1 MAPQLTRQFVWTVI
15 PAGRIAEFNGQQ
27 MAWCTLLITP
37 RLLSTTPSTA
47 QTLGD
52 FGLQDWPQLL
62 NSADLTGVRYD
73 NPAAKP
79 TNISVIG
86 VPYIG
91 IEGAAPPA
99 PDRSAW
105 WKTVFPPDTVVA
117 PYQGLSTPYDPN
129 NALEFPAS
137 QAGQTIKNTYAAAS
151 SAQLSAALVNDAA
164 ANRTGPRPH
173 LAQMLS
179 PTLTADLQQAY
190 DFYRKQSTNRIS
202 RPATPDVAGPQNE
215 FHSVV
220 SRLADHPLVLRALG
234 LLIDVAVPISDL
246 PNNSGALSVR
256 PSWPNPDPMRVD
268 IAAVTAYSVD
278 AAKKRFV
285 PDTLH
290 ADTAS
295 PYTWGM
301 LAAGG
306 AALLDAQNSF
316 RFQIVPFD
324 VDGAALR
331 MVSHLSDGDPR
342 DPTDPNG
349 PGLPA
354 LRTAGFGLLDTQRKT
369 ELDNRARR
377 ANDRADPN
385 SLADPHNPLTAE
397 NLIGGYRLDIF
408 DEAAGKWRSL
418 CRRRMEYGA
427 GTVAIG
433 ADQPGGLLEEGY
445 VRVDSVT
452 ADDANTAYLH
462 QVLARF
468 DGWSAVASRPD
479 RIPDATTDPTSSPLT
494 VSQAHDPGSLPR
506 LRFANRDTNRY
517 PANYGTYRMRVRL
530 ADLAGGGIRLDEP
543 ATDEQQSQ
551 SFPHCR
557 FEPIKAPELL
567 PTRAYVDGEGQ
578 AQLVI
583 RSDPRNGLL
592 PDDYAREHPAY
603 RPYDLRYLFAPKAT
617 LDLAIAHGMF
627 DQAMGTAAQQTV
639 DTEFIKAVRADLDV
653 KDIIPGQ
660 PPIGTGGAA
669 YYTVPESPAKPLP
682 WLPDPA
688 ARGVVINP
696 RSGTV
701 TGITQ
706 FDNWI
711 AWKGAWP
718 DYSPMVLDLKHVAG
732 VSGCQITRDKA
743 AGTWT
748 IALAP
753 GQQATLD
760 IASFPSLGSVAGLG
774 MALWAGADPISSDP
788 ATPGGAITQAVC
800 AGHLRTVT
808 PPRTITVVHAVQQP
822 LNGPGGRFTPG
833 RFAGDTF
840 AVLQTIP
847 LQLDIASTARID
859 VHAQWSDI
867 DDNVSAPGPT
877 HNAFATH
884 IGSYDVAGDGRPQ
897 PIPTITHTFGDTRA
911 RHVTYSVTAISRF
924 HDYFETITATN
935 PDACTVGA
943 TLQVTDIPT
952 SARPPAPKLRYAMPA
967 FAWTRNGAA
976 GGNYTSTRA
985 GGLVRVFLERPWFAS
1000 GADEALAVIVSA
1012 DGTAGS
1018 HLSVAGRDPIWAT
1031 GATHSPLTA
1040 ADFGGGQQVTVRD
1053 PVTGETTT
1061 VVVYPLDPVTSFDSQ
1076 LNCWIV
1082 DVDLSPLVV
1091 HCYSP
1096 FVRLSLCR
1104 YQPTCIPD
1112 VSPLSPPVQT
1122 EPIQLF
1128 AQRDLALTWDAAN
1141 PNQFDVVLNG
1151 DVGPDGPNHN
1161 TVAAELQSIA
1171 GAVANPSDLIGG
1183 AIGWKPGPS
1192 VKGALNQPLTF
1203 SRSQINHGDHVR
1215 VVVTETENYQS
1226 QTPSARIVYTD
1237 TIAVQ

>member
-15 PAGRIAEFNGQQ
+15 PSGRIAEFNGQQ
-27 MAWCTLLITP
+27 MAWCALLITP
-37 RLLSTTPSTA
+37 RLLSTSPAEA
-47 QTLGD
+47 QTLAD
-52 FGLQDWPQLL
+52 FGLQDWPQALA
-62 NSADLTGVRYD
+62 SANLTGFRYD
-73 NPAAKP
+73 SPATNPV
-79 TNISVIG
+79 NIAVIP

-91 IEGAAPPA
+91 IDGTQPPA
-99 PDRSAW
+99 PVRSAW
-105 WKTVFPPDTVVA
+105 WQAVFPPDTVVA
-117 PYQGLSTPYDPN
+117 PYQSVSPSYDPN

-151 SAQLSAALVNDAA
+151 SAHLAATLANDATH
-164 ANRTGPRPH
+164 RGPRRH
-173 LAQMLS
+173 VAQIPA
-179 PTLTADLQQAY
+179 PTLTAELQQAY
-190 DFYRKQSTNRIS
+190 DFYRKQSTNQIPRS
-202 RPATPDVAGPQNE
+202 ATPDLADPKTE

-220 SRLADHPLVLRALG
+220 SRLADHPLALRALG
-234 LLIDVAVPISDL
+234 LLIDVAVPITDL
-246 PNNSGALSVR
+246 PNNTGTLSVQ

-268 IAAVTAYSVD
+268 IAAATAYSVD
-278 AAKKRFV
+278 IAKKRFV
-285 PDTLH
+285 PDTSH
-290 ADTAS
+290 EATAS
-295 PYTWGM
+295 PYTSGM

-306 AALLDAQNSF
+306 AALLDPQNTF

-324 VDGAALR
+324 IDGAALR
-331 MVSHLSDGDPR
+331 MVSHLSDGDPHA
-342 DPTDPNG
+342 PTDPNG

-369 ELDNRARR
+369 ELDNRVQR
-377 ANDRADPN
+377 AKDRADPN
-385 SLADPHNPLTAE
+385 SLANPQNPLTAE

-418 CRRRMEYGA
+418 CRRRMEYRA
-427 GTVAIG
+427 GTLVIG
-433 ADQPGGLLEEGY
+433 ANQPGGLLEEGY

-452 ADDANTAYLH
+452 TDATDTAYLH
-462 QVLARF
+462 QILARF
-468 DGWSAVASRPD
+468 DGWSSVASRPD
-479 RIPDATTDPTSSPLT
+479 RIPDAATNPTSVPLT
-494 VSQAHDPGSLPR
+494 VAQTHDPGSLPR

-557 FEPIKAPELL
+557 FEPINAPELV

-583 RSDPRNGLL
+583 RSDPRNGLV
-592 PDDYAREHPAY
+592 PADYASKHPVY
-603 RPYDLRYLFAPKAT
+603 RPYDLRYLFAPKAA
-617 LDLAIAHGMF
+617 LDLAIQHGMF
-627 DQAMGTAAQQTV
+627 DQAMGAAPPQTI
-639 DTEFIKAVRADLDV
+639 DDEFTKAVRADLDV

-660 PPIGTGGAA
+660 QPVGTGATA
-669 YYTVPESPAKPLP
+669 YYIVPETPAQRLP

-688 ARGVVINP
+688 ARGVVLNP
-696 RSGTV
+696 RSGAV

-706 FDNWI
+706 YDNWI

-718 DYSPMVLDLKHVAG
+718 DYPPMVLDLKYEPG
-732 VSGCQITRDKA
+732 VSGCQITRDKT

-760 IASFPSLGSVAGLG
+760 IASFPALGSIAGLG
-774 MALWAGADPISSDP
+774 MALWAGADPTSSDP
-788 ATPGGAITQAVC
+788 STPGGAKTQAVC

-822 LNGPGGRFTPG
+822 LNGPGGKFTAG

-859 VHAQWSDI
+859 VHAEWTDI
-867 DDNVSAPGPT
+867 DDTTAPAPT
-877 HNAFATH
+877 QNTLATH

-924 HDYFETITATN
+924 HDYFETVTATN
-935 PDACTVGA
+935 PDACTVSA

-967 FAWTRNGAA
+967 FAWTRNPAA

-1012 DGTAGS
+1012 DGTAGAQ
-1018 HLSVAGRDPIWAT
+1018 LSVAGQDPIWTT
-1031 GATHSPLTA
+1031 GTTHSPLTA
-1040 ADFGGGQQVTVRD
+1040 ADLLGGQQVSVRD
-1053 PVTGETTT
+1053 PGTGQTTT
-1061 VVVYPLDPVTSFDSQ
+1061 VVAYPVDPVSSFDTQ
-1076 LNCWIV
+1076 MNCWTV
-1082 DVDLSPLVV
+1082 DLDLSPVV
-1091 HCYSP
+1091 ANSYSP

-1104 YQPTCIPD
+1104 YQPMCIPD
-1112 VSPLSPPVQT
+1112 IFALSPPVQT

-1128 AQRDLALTWDAAN
+1128 AHRDLALTWDT
-1141 PNQFDVVLNG
+1141 PDQFHIVLG
-1151 DVGPDGPNHN
+1151 GGVGPAGPAPN
-1161 TVAAELQSIA
+1161 TVTAELQSIP
-1171 GAVANPSDLIGG
+1171 GAVSNPSDLIGG
-1183 AIGWKPGPS
+1183 ATGWKPGPS
-1192 VKGALNQPLTF
+1192 LRGALNAPLTF
-1203 SRSQINHGDHVR
+1203 SRSQFNQGDHVR
-1215 VVVTETENYQS
+1215 AVVTETENYPSQS
-1226 QTPSARIVYTD
+1226 PPARVVYTD
-1237 TIAVQ
+1237 IIPIQ